1 MGYDGPEIY
10 RAPFGNDAALE
21 NFERTVLSGVDADDI
36 DASTEREMQ
45 GTVRLWGTKSTVES
59 SWRSVDPGD
68 FLIFYRDGTY
78 EYAAEVLE
86 TERNEEL
93 GREIW
98 PNHEEGAPWA
108 CIIYLEEPVEL
119 GVDSADIHDLAG
131 YEMDHT
137 MGFSPLNE
145 MGIGGIR
152 GRWGSVEE
160 FVYGSEPEEEST
172 EGESPTDVDVRAV
185 PDVRVSESV
194 LDDLYFPGGQTA
206 DIVDQVNAAFNAG
219 KHVIFTGPPGT
230 GKTEI
235 ARRVT
240 RHLADAHGE
249 VYSGYEMTTATADWS
264 TFETVGGY
272 MPEEEGDGDLSFV
285 PGQVLRRFKRNGVQR
300 NEPLVIDEINR
311 ADIDKSF
318 GQLFTLLS
326 GQGVTLPFTRDGAEI
341 EIQPGSEFDGDLAAN
356 EYVMPE
362 SWRLFATM
370 NSYDKTALYEMSYA
384 FMRRFAFVHVDAPE
398 IPEDDPGALVAA
410 YAAVWG
416 IDADDAL
423 LTDVGRIWRIA
434 NTTIEERK
442 LGPAIVKDILAHVSH
457 SGMPR
462 KAALTR
468 AVADYVFPQLE
479 GVARR
484 EAIVSELLALDCIDA
499 DRLGTLARNMLQV
512 RLADGR

>member
-10 RAPFGNDAALE
+10 RAPFGSDEARA
-21 NFERTVLSGVDADDI
+21 NFDRTVLAGIDADDI
-36 DASTEREMQ
+36 DAPTERELS
-45 GTVRLWGTKSTVES
+45 GTVRLWGTKESVEGSWRKVES
-59 SWRSVDPGD
+59 GD
-68 FLIFYRDGTY
+68 FLIFYRDGEY
-78 EYAAEVLE
+78 EYAAEVLD

-98 PNHEEGAPWA
+98 SNHEDGSPWV
-108 CIIYLEEPVEL
+108 CILYLKEPVEL
-119 GVDSADIHDLAG
+119 GVASAEIHDLAG
-131 YEMDHT
+131 YEIDHT
-137 MGFSPLNE
+137 MGFSPLNA

-160 FVYGSEPEEEST
+160 FVYGSSSDSDDTP
-172 EGESPTDVDVRAV
+172 DIDVRASPTIDV
-185 PDVRVSESV
+185 PEST
-194 LDDLYFPGGQTA
+194 LDDLHYPDEQA
-206 DIVDQVNAAFNAG
+206 AEIVDQVNAALNAG
-219 KHVIFTGPPGT
+219 KHIVFTGPPGT

-235 ARRVT
+235 ARRVS
-240 RHLADAHGE
+240 RHLAGAHDD
-249 VYSGYEMTTATADWS
+249 VYSGHQMTTATADWS

-272 MPEEEGDGDLSFV
+272 MPEEGGDGDLSFV
-285 PGQVLRRFKRNGVQR
+285 AGQVLRRFKRDGVQR

-326 GQGVTLPFTRDGAEI
+326 GQGVQLPFTRDGEEI
-341 EIQPGSEFDGDLAAN
+341 EILPGDEFDGELDPH

-384 FMRRFAFVHVDAPE
+384 FMRRFAFIHVDAPE
-398 IPEDDPGALVAA
+398 IPEDDPGALVAE
-410 YAAVWG
+410 YASVWG
-416 IDADDAL
+416 IDADEDL
-423 LTDVGRIWRIA
+423 LSDVGEVWRIA

-442 LGPAIVKDILAHVSH
+442 LGPAIVKDMLSHVTN
-457 SGMPR
+457 SGLPR
-462 KAALTR
+462 EAALTR

-484 EAIVSELLALDCIDA
+484 EAIVSELADLDCLDG
-499 DRLGTLARNMLQV
+499 DRLVALARDILQV

>member
-10 RAPFGNDAALE
+10 RAPFGSDEAQA
-21 NFERTVLSGVDADDI
+21 NFERTVLVGVDGDGVDA
-36 DASTEREMQ
+36 STQRELRE
-45 GTVRLWGTKSTVES
+45 TVRLWGTKESVEG
-59 SWRSVDPGD
+59 SWRKVEPGD
-68 FLIFYRDGTY
+68 FLIFYRDGAY
-78 EYAAEVLE
+78 EYAAEVLD

-98 PNHEEGAPWA
+98 PNHGEGEPWV
-108 CIIYLEEPVEL
+108 CIIYLDEPVEL
-119 GVDSADIHDLAG
+119 GVASSEIHDLAG
-131 YEMDHT
+131 YDIDHT
-137 MGFSPLNE
+137 MGFSPLNG

-160 FVYGSEPEEEST
+160 FVYGSEDGTEAST
-172 EGESPTDVDVRAV
+172 VDVRSV
-185 PDVRVSESV
+185 PEVDVPSSA
-194 LDDLYFPGGQTA
+194 LDDLHFPAEGA
-206 DIVDQVNAAFNAG
+206 DEIVDQVNAALNAG
-219 KHVIFTGPPGT
+219 KHIVFTGPPGT

-235 ARRVT
+235 ARRVA
-240 RHLADAHGE
+240 RHLAETHGE
-249 VYSGYEMTTATADWS
+249 VYSGHQMTTATADWS

-285 PGQVLRRFKRNGVQR
+285 AGQVLRRFKRDGVQR

-326 GQGVTLPFTRDGAEI
+326 GQGVQLPFTRDGEEI
-341 EIQPGSEFDGDLAAN
+341 EILPGEEFDGNLAPH

-398 IPEDDPGALVAA
+398 IPEDDPGTLVAE
-410 YAAVWG
+410 YASVWG
-416 IDADDAL
+416 LDADDEL

-442 LGPAIVKDILAHVSH
+442 LGPAIVEDLLAHVTN
-457 SGMPR
+457 SGLDR
-462 KAALTR
+462 DAALTR

-484 EAIVSELLALDCIDA
+484 EAIVSELVDLDCLDA
-499 DRLGTLARNMLQV
+499 NRLASLARDMLQV
-512 RLADGR
+512 RLADAR

>member
-10 RAPFGNDAALE
+10 RAPFGSDEARA
-21 NFERTVLSGVDADDI
+21 NFDRTVLSGVDADDI
-36 DASTEREMQ
+36 DASTERELG
-45 GTVRLWGTKSTVES
+45 GTVRLWGTKESVEG
-59 SWRSVDPGD
+59 SWRHVEAGD
-68 FLIFYRDGTY
+68 FLIFYRDGEY

-98 PNHEEGAPWA
+98 PNHEDGSPWV
-108 CIIYLEEPVEL
+108 CILYLKEPVEL
-119 GVDSADIHDLAG
+119 GVASAEVHDLAG
-131 YEMDHT
+131 YEIEHT

-160 FVYGSEPEEEST
+160 FVYGSSGGGDEPEI
-172 EGESPTDVDVRAV
+172 DVRATPTVDV
-185 PDVRVSESV
+185 PEST
-194 LDDLYFPGGQTA
+194 LDGLYFPGEQPA
-206 DIVDQVNAAFNAG
+206 EIVDQVNAALNAG
-219 KHVIFTGPPGT
+219 KHIVFTGPPGT

-235 ARRVT
+235 ARRVS
-240 RHLADAHGE
+240 RHLAGAHDD
-249 VYSGYEMTTATADWS
+249 VYSGHQMTTATADWS

-272 MPEEEGDGDLSFV
+272 MPEEGGEGDLSFV
-285 PGQVLRRFKRNGVQR
+285 AGQVLRRFKRDGVQR

-326 GQGVTLPFTRDGAEI
+326 GQGVQLPFTRDGEEI
-341 EIQPGSEFDGDLAAN
+341 EILPGDEFDGELSPN

-384 FMRRFAFVHVDAPE
+384 FMRRFAFIHVDAPE
-398 IPEDDPGALVAA
+398 IPEDDPGRLVAE
-410 YAAVWG
+410 YASVWG
-416 IDADDAL
+416 IDADEDL
-423 LTDVGRIWRIA
+423 LADVGEVWRIA

-442 LGPAIVKDILAHVSH
+442 LGPAIVKDMLSHVTH
-457 SGMPR
+457 SGLPR
-462 KAALTR
+462 NGALTR

-484 EAIVSELLALDCIDA
+484 EAIVSELADLNCLDG
-499 DRLGTLARNMLQV
+499 DRLVALARDILQV
-512 RLADGR
+512 RLADAR